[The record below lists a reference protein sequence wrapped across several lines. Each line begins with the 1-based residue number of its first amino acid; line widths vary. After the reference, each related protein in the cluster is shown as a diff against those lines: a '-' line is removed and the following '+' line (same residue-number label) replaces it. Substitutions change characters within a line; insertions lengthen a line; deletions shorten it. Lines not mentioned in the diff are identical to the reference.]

1 MNTSDECLRSY
12 ATVYFTHLSILCA
25 GYMLGLFVAYLF
37 TYMPMDFSSDL
48 IKAKELGIVSVSI
61 LKGYPKSKDFVLFF
75 VLITLP
81 FFCAVTPWY
90 FWARNRMNVLHDV
103 LNPPATQ
110 YDHGFCVYTIIGVLL
125 AMFVLL
131 TFDINIFSM
140 SGHNPVVGSW
150 IFLGEEGAP
159 LAWAQSILSGGT
171 YGKDFY
177 CLYGPLMPY
186 SLAGAMKLFGQT
198 VVVERGLKYFFD
210 LVAFGSM
217 AYFLVKTIRSRY
229 VIVLACLLYILFYI
243 PAFIVT
249 INFTTLRFVLG
260 VMPLLLV
267 HLYSDQEKPKIMLGA
282 GMIAGT
288 SILFS
293 QEAGMVSLAVCL
305 FIFIL
310 EDVVLQLNAK
320 RFFVKTALL
329 LSGMIIVTMPMVCY
343 LAVKS
348 DLSMLWDSI
357 YGFPKLK
364 TLGYGS
370 YPFPSLQAF
379 ITDPLNSVSLIYWM
393 IFYYVGLAVYLF
405 VQLATK
411 SDDKTALLKLS
422 LVLYGI
428 ILLRIPLGRTGV
440 IEAIKVFHPVLLLLA
455 FHMDALIS
463 SMVNSKVSYLKV
475 GHALMAFVVFGTLSI
490 TAAFGSDANLR
501 RRMGHLMYSITNPSK
516 RLTIQ
521 PTGVSLTEIE
531 RGGIFYSR
539 ETADSITKIKT
550 FLDANAQKDR
560 YVYFFPNE
568 AAYYFIFNK
577 QNPTRY
583 AIAYFAATKS
593 QQLELIADL
602 ERNRP
607 RYVVYSPKTW
617 RVDYIPEMEQVPEVF
632 GYLQRTYGVVSDLGN
647 VVILQR
653 QGF

>member
-1 MNTSDECLRSY
+1 MNPSEECQRSY
-12 ATVYFTHLSILCA
+12 SSVYITHVSILAC
-25 GYMLGLFVAYLF
+25 GYLLGLFAAYLL
-37 TYMPMDFSSDL
+37 TYVPMDFSSDL
-48 IKAKELGIVSVSI
+48 IKAKELGIISVSI

-75 VLITLP
+75 LLITLP
-81 FFCAVTPWY
+81 FLGAVIPWY
-90 FWARNRMNVLHDV
+90 LWARSRMDVLHDV
-103 LNPPATQ
+103 LNPPAAPCE
-110 YDHGFCVYTIIGVLL
+110 HGKNVSVFAFVLL

-131 TFDINIFSM
+131 TFDINIFYL

-150 IFLGEEGAP
+150 GFLGEEGAP
-159 LAWAQSILSGGT
+159 LSWAQSILSGGS

-210 LVAFGSM
+210 LIAFGCM
-217 AYFLVKTIRSRY
+217 AFFMIKTIRSRF
-229 VIVLACLLYILFYI
+229 VIVLACLLYILLYI
-243 PAFIVT
+243 PSSIVT

-260 VMPLLLV
+260 LLPLLLV
-267 HLYSDQEKPKIMLGA
+267 HLYATQEKPKIMLAA
-282 GMIAGT
+282 GMIAGI

-293 QEAGMVSLAVCL
+293 QEAGMVSLVACIG
-305 FIFIL
+305 IFLL
-310 EDVVLQLNAK
+310 EDVILQFNAK
-320 RFFVKTALL
+320 RLLLKGALL
-329 LSGMIIVTMPMVCY
+329 LSGLCMVILPVVGY

-348 DLSMLWDSI
+348 GVSMLWDSI

-370 YPFPSLQAF
+370 YPFPSLRAF
-379 ITDPLNSVSLIYWM
+379 ISDPLNTVPFIYWM

-405 VQLATK
+405 VQLVTK
-411 SDDKTALLKLS
+411 SNDKAVLLKIS

-428 ILLRIPLGRTGV
+428 MLLRIPLGRTGV
-440 IEAIKVFHPVLLLLA
+440 IEAIKVFHPAVLLLA

-463 SMVNSKVSYLKV
+463 TVKESKACYLRF
-475 GHALMAFVVFGTLSI
+475 GHALIAALILGSLSVAAVFGADGDI
-490 TAAFGSDANLR
+490 R
-501 RRMGHLMYSITNPSK
+501 RKMGHLMHSIKNPSK
-516 RLTIQ
+516 RLTVQ
-521 PTGVSLTEIE
+521 PTGVSLPEFE

-539 ETADSITKIKT
+539 ETADSMTKIKA
-550 FLDANAQKDR
+550 FLDANAQKDK

-568 AAYYFIFNK
+568 AVYYFIFNK

-632 GYLQRTYGVVSDLGN
+632 GYLQQNYGVVSDFGN